1 MDKQLHVT
9 FTADVTAADGEK
21 GVIVGKV
28 VPYGVF
34 GNTSLGPVAFQAG
47 AFSTPPETVR
57 LLLEHDGRRPIGR
70 AMSFVDGPD
79 HMSGTFKLSRTTAG
93 KDALIE
99 AADGLR
105 DGLSVGANIID
116 FEDTEEGYVVTAAE
130 LVEVSLVATPAF
142 SQAGVEQ
149 VAASEPDPTT
159 DSNQETETMENET
172 PEVEPAAEVVEA
184 STPVEA
190 AAPTTEYIHVGAPRA
205 LESMTA
211 GRFAKVQ
218 LEAQAGDRDAQL
230 LVEAA
235 LADNTTTTA
244 AGLVPTRFLSEVI
257 AVLDNSRPF
266 VDSLSRDTLPED
278 GMDFKIPRRT
288 QEPSVAEQAA
298 EGDEVS
304 STAFTL
310 DYLTVDVKT
319 FGGGQRISRQLIERS
334 DPAFLDRLV
343 IEMAAQ
349 YAQSVDKWAH
359 DTIQNDMVGGNAS
372 DATTAYGSIAKGIVD
387 SYNVMRFTPD
397 TICVAPTTTGSI
409 GFDDLLSAV
418 GSDGRPI
425 YAAALPQNAAGLITQ
440 GSTAGTVAG
449 LRLVV
454 DPNLDANDEAWVYP
468 SAFATFYESAG
479 APVQVSVQDVST
491 LEVEVAV
498 YGYVA
503 LANKYPLAVRY
514 LTVTP

>member
-1 MDKQLHVT
+1 
-9 FTADVTAADGEK
+9 
-21 GVIVGKV
+21 
-28 VPYGVF
+28 
-34 GNTSLGPVAFQAG
+34 
-47 AFSTPPETVR
+47 
-57 LLLEHDGRRPIGR
+57 
-70 AMSFVDGPD
+70 
-79 HMSGTFKLSRTTAG
+79 
-93 KDALIE
+93 
-99 AADGLR
+99 
-105 DGLSVGANIID
+105 
-116 FEDTEEGYVVTAAE
+116 
-130 LVEVSLVATPAF
+130 
-142 SQAGVEQ
+142 
-149 VAASEPDPTT
+149 
-159 DSNQETETMENET
+159 MENET
-172 PEVEPAAEVVEA
+172 PEVETAEVVEA
-184 STPVEA
+184 SEPVVEA
-190 AAPTTEYIHVGAPRA
+190 AAPTRQYIAVGVDREI
-205 LESMTA
+205 ESLTA
-211 GRFAKVQ
+211 GRLMKAK
-218 LEAQAGDRDAQL
+218 LMADAGDRDAER
-230 LVEAA
+230 LVTAA
-235 LADNTTTTA
+235 LADATTSTA
-244 AGLVPTRFLSEVI
+244 AGVVPTRFLTEVI

-266 VDSLSRDTLPED
+266 VDSLSRDVLPQD

-288 QEPSVAEQAA
+288 QAPSVAQQAA
-298 EGDEVS
+298 EGDEAS

-310 DYLTVDVKT
+310 DYLTVDVET

-343 IEMAAQ
+343 VEMAAQ

-359 DTIQNDMVGGNAS
+359 DSIQAAMTGGNAS
-372 DATTAYGSIAKGIVD
+372 DATTAYGAIAKGIVD
-387 SYNVMRFTPD
+387 SYQVMRFNPD

-468 SAFATFYESAG
+468 GAFATFYESAG

-503 LANKYPLAVRY
+503 LANKYPTAVRY

>member
-1 MDKQLHVT
+1 
-9 FTADVTAADGEK
+9 
-21 GVIVGKV
+21 
-28 VPYGVF
+28 
-34 GNTSLGPVAFQAG
+34 
-47 AFSTPPETVR
+47 
-57 LLLEHDGRRPIGR
+57 
-70 AMSFVDGPD
+70 
-79 HMSGTFKLSRTTAG
+79 
-93 KDALIE
+93 
-99 AADGLR
+99 
-105 DGLSVGANIID
+105 
-116 FEDTEEGYVVTAAE
+116 
-130 LVEVSLVATPAF
+130 
-142 SQAGVEQ
+142 
-149 VAASEPDPTT
+149 
-159 DSNQETETMENET
+159 MENET

-184 STPVEA
+184 SKVEA
-190 AAPTTEYIHVGAPRA
+190 AAPTSQYITVGAPRA
-205 LESMTA
+205 LDGMTA
-211 GRFAKVQ
+211 GRFAATQ
-218 LEAQAGDRDAQL
+218 LRAAAGDRDAQMV
-230 LVEAA
+230 VEAA
-235 LADNTTTTA
+235 LADATTTTA
-244 AGLVPTRFLSEVI
+244 AGVVPTRFLTEVI
-257 AVLDNSRPF
+257 AVLDNTRPF
-266 VDSLSRDTLPED
+266 VDSLSRDALPQD

-288 QEPSVAEQAA
+288 QAPSVAEQAA

-349 YAQSVDKWAH
+349 YAQATDKWAH
-359 DTIQNDMVGGNAS
+359 DTIQNAMVGGNAS
-372 DATTAYGSIAKGIVD
+372 DATTAYGAIAKGIVD
-387 SYNVMRFTPD
+387 SYNVMRFTPNN
-397 TICVAPTTTGSI
+397 ICVAPTTTGSI

-449 LRLVV
+449 LNLVV
-454 DPNLDANDEAWVYP
+454 DPNLDANEEAWVYP
-468 SAFATFYESAG
+468 SGFATFYEAAG
-479 APVQVSVQDVST
+479 APIQVSVQDVSS